1 MTSPTTPPPRPSRR
15 IRRTVSTP
23 LRTTRPETVPAA
35 GPVSR
40 GPNLIRI
47 GVWTALAAG
56 PLALAVAFLTPRT
69 TTAQAAPAPSV
80 QGTARPAADP
90 AGAAAMFVDLWLR
103 ADAANPDNTIGTAVR
118 TMAPEA
124 ELPKR
129 TGEQKEKPAGARV
142 VALRTT
148 FAPGGAWT
156 VVVAAVTDR
165 PEPAPAGSTAVPA
178 PAARYFAVS
187 GTGGENGGPL
197 AIEGSPAE
205 VAAPETAKAPASRF
219 THTVAAD
226 GPLATT
232 LGEFVRAYLAGG
244 QSAGLDRYLSPG
256 VRITPPGASA
266 YTKVDVEDVSAD
278 AEQATDAAPA
288 DGARARVRVRVVG
301 EDRAG
306 ARWPLVYR
314 VEVTAR
320 AGRWEVST
328 LETGAGTPTASPA
341 VSPSPAATTT
351 VSGGA
356 R

>member
-1 MTSPTTPPPRPSRR
+1 M
-15 IRRTVSTP
+15 
-23 LRTTRPETVPAA
+23 
-35 GPVSR
+35 
-40 GPNLIRI
+40 
-47 GVWTALAAG
+47 WTALAAG

-69 TTAQAAPAPSV
+69 TAAQAAPAPSV
-80 QGTARPAADP
+80 QDTARPAADP

-103 ADAANPDNTIGTAVR
+103 ADAATPDNAIGSAVR
-118 TMAPEA
+118 AMAPEA

-129 TGEQKEKPAGARV
+129 TGEQKEKPAGSRV

-148 FAPGGAWT
+148 LAPGGAWT

-165 PEPAPAGSTAVPA
+165 TEPAPAGSTAVSD

-187 GTGGENGGPL
+187 GTGGENGGPY

-205 VAAPETAKAPASRF
+205 VAAPEAGKATASRF

-226 GPLATT
+226 GALATT
-232 LGEFVRAYLAGG
+232 LGEFVRAYLSGG

-256 VRITPPGASA
+256 VRVIPPGASA
-266 YTKVDVEDVSAD
+266 YTKVDIEEVAAD
-278 AEQATDAAPA
+278 AEQTAGDAAPV
-288 DGARARVRVRVVG
+288 DGTRARVRARVVG

-306 ARWPLVYR
+306 TRWPLLYR

-328 LETGAGTPTASPA
+328 LETGNSAPTGSPTVSASP
-341 VSPSPAATTT
+341 SAAT

>member
-1 MTSPTTPPPRPSRR
+1 M
-15 IRRTVSTP
+15 
-23 LRTTRPETVPAA
+23 
-35 GPVSR
+35 
-40 GPNLIRI
+40 
-47 GVWTALAAG
+47 WTALAAG

-69 TTAQAAPAPSV
+69 TAAQAAPAPSV
-80 QGTARPAADP
+80 QDTARPAADP

-103 ADAANPDNTIGTAVR
+103 ADATNPDNPIGTALR
-118 TMAPEA
+118 AMAPEA

-142 VALRTT
+142 VPLHTML
-148 FAPGGAWT
+148 APGGAWT

-165 PEPAPAGSTAVPA
+165 TETTPAAGSAAVPD

-256 VRITPPGASA
+256 LRVLPPGASA
-266 YTKVDVEDVSAD
+266 YTKVDVEDVTAD
-278 AEQATDAAPA
+278 AEQTAGHAAPA
-288 DGARARVRVRVVG
+288 DGTRARVRVRVVG

-306 ARWPLVYR
+306 TRWPLLYR

-320 AGRWEVST
+320 AGRWEVSA
-328 LETGAGTPTASPA
+328 LETGNGTPNGSPA
-341 VSPSPAATTT
+341 VSASPAAAT

>member
-1 MTSPTTPPPRPSRR
+1 M
-15 IRRTVSTP
+15 
-23 LRTTRPETVPAA
+23 RTTRPETVPAA
-35 GPVSR
+35 GSVSR

-69 TTAQAAPAPSV
+69 TAAQAAPAPSV
-80 QGTARPAADP
+80 QDTARPAADP

-103 ADAANPDNTIGTAVR
+103 ADAANPDNTTGTAVR
-118 TMAPEA
+118 AMAPEA

-129 TGEQKEKPAGARV
+129 TNEEQKEKPAGARV

-148 FAPGGAWT
+148 FAPGGTWT

-165 PEPAPAGSTAVPA
+165 TEPTPATGSTAVPA

-205 VAAPETAKAPASRF
+205 VAAPETARAPASRF
-219 THTVAAD
+219 THTIAAD

-256 VRITPPGASA
+256 VRVTPPGVSA

-278 AEQATDAAPA
+278 AEQAAGDAAPA
-288 DGARARVRVRVVG
+288 DGARARARVRVVG

-306 ARWPLVYR
+306 TRWPLLYR

-320 AGRWEVST
+320 AGRWEVSA

-341 VSPSPAATTT
+341 VSASPAAT

>member
-1 MTSPTTPPPRPSRR
+1 MTRPSTAPPRPSRR
-15 IRRTVSTP
+15 IRRTISTP
-23 LRTTRPETVPAA
+23 LRTTRPETVPT
-35 GPVSR
+35 GRSVSR
-40 GPNLIRI
+40 GPNLIRV

-69 TTAQAAPAPSV
+69 TAAQAAPAPSV
-80 QGTARPAADP
+80 QGTAGPAADP

-103 ADAANPDNTIGTAVR
+103 ADAVSPDNAIGTAVR
-118 TMAPEA
+118 AMAPEA

-142 VALRTT
+142 VALRTA

-165 PEPAPAGSTAVPA
+165 TEPASTPGSTAVPV

-205 VAAPETAKAPASRF
+205 VSAPETAKAPVSRF

-256 VRITPPGASA
+256 VRVTPPGASA
-266 YTKVDVEDVSAD
+266 YTKVDVEDVTAD
-278 AEQATDAAPA
+278 TEQAAGDEAPA
-288 DGARARVRVRVVG
+288 DGARTRVRVRVVG

-306 ARWPLVYR
+306 TRWPLLYR

-328 LETGAGTPTASPA
+328 LETGSTPTGSPTVSASPA
-341 VSPSPAATTT
+341 VT